1 MSRVFLADSLGIE
14 RIALNPVPMDLRM
27 EMVGEAAP
35 VQVHADKETSRERFG
50 RGFLLGEEK
59 RFVK

>member
-35 VQVHADKETSRERFG
+35 VQVHADK
-50 RGFLLGEEK
+50 
-59 RFVK
+59 